1 MNDEI
6 KLNKKLKK
14 IVNNFFNINVDELEF
29 ITKTLYSEEYICLIY
44 SCKSCKRRIFGVVIT
59 DENLITFGELMSGY
73 NPVIF
78 VEYND
83 ELLKLAFNLY
93 SGMVLV
99 EYKDDKTRI
108 DTTSCNPE
116 NLKYGNREFVYDGKM
131 FDVDKVLIVSKLE
144 GFLV

>member
-14 IVNNFFNINVDELEF
+14 IVNNFFNIDVDKLEF
-29 ITKTLYSEEYICLIY
+29 IAKTLYSEEYICLIY
-44 SCKSCKRRIFGVVIT
+44 SYKNRMFGVVIT
-59 DENLITFGELMSGY
+59 DENLVTVGELMSGY
-73 NPVIF
+73 NPIIF

-83 ELLKLAFNLY
+83 ELLKLIFDLY
-93 SGMVLV
+93 SGMVLI

-131 FDVDKVLIVSKLE
+131 FDVDKILIVSKLE

>member
-1 MNDEI
+1 MNNEV
-6 KLNKKLKK
+6 KLNKKMKK
-14 IVNNFFNINVDELEF
+14 IVNNFFNIDVDELEF

-44 SCKSCKRRIFGVVIT
+44 HYKRRMFGVVIT
-59 DENLITFGELMSGY
+59 DENLVTIGELMSGY

-78 VEYND
+78 VEYNN
-83 ELLKLAFNLY
+83 ELLQLTFNLY
-93 SGMVLV
+93 SGMVLM

-108 DTTSCNPE
+108 DTTSCNPK